1 MYLDTK
7 RCFLFGKNIILKVGE
22 NMQKIKKFFAGV
34 KKEMSRVRWPKKKD
48 MIKYSV
54 AVLVCIIVFAAFFV
68 ASDFIIAGARSLA
81 EGLK

>member
-1 MYLDTK
+1 
-7 RCFLFGKNIILKVGE
+7 
-22 NMQKIKKFFAGV
+22 MQKIKNFFASV
-34 KKEMSRVRWPKKKD
+34 KKEMSRVRWPKKHD

-54 AVLVCIIVFAAFFV
+54 AVLACIVVFAVFFV

>member
-1 MYLDTK
+1 MK
-7 RCFLFGKNIILKVGE
+7 
-22 NMQKIKKFFAGV
+22 KIKRFLAAV

-48 MIKYSV
+48 MVKYSI

-68 ASDFIIAGARSLA
+68 ASDFIIAGARTLA

>member
-1 MYLDTK
+1 
-7 RCFLFGKNIILKVGE
+7 
-22 NMQKIKKFFAGV
+22 MQKIKKFFAGV

-54 AVLVCIIVFAAFFV
+54 AVLACIIVFAVFFV
-68 ASDFIIAGARSLA
+68 ASDFIIAGARSLV